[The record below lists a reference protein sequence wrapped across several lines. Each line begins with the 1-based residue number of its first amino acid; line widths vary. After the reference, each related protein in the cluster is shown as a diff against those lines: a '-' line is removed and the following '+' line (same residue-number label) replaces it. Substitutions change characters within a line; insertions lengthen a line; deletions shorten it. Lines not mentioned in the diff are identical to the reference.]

1 MILILQS
8 KDGAVV
14 RALASHQGGPGSIPR
29 VVVIYG
35 LSLFN
40 ADVSSRQR
48 YSKRVLPILPTTSQL
63 LCQKTLLALTIPPA
77 TQASFHA
84 ITSVF
89 ASPQK
94 TVFSYSSNARTKSLK
109 EFLGTPEC
117 FRDKQITTFFQLNS
131 DMRTIMMSITHFL
144 PL

>member
-1 MILILQS
+1 M
-8 KDGAVV
+8 V

-89 ASPQK
+89 SSPQK

-109 EFLGTPEC
+109 E
-117 FRDKQITTFFQLNS
+117 LNS
-131 DMRTIMMSITHFL
+131 
-144 PL
+144 